1 MRPVAN
7 RTKRGQ
13 RGLALVE
20 MLLVPMVLVVLTFG
34 GMELPIFIGLCVAAL
49 GVSL

>member
-7 RTKRGQ
+7 RKKRGQ
-13 RGLALVE
+13 RGLALIE
-20 MLLVPMVLVVLTFG
+20 MVLVPMVLVLLTFG
-34 GMELPIFIGLCVAAL
+34 AMELPIFVGLCVAAL